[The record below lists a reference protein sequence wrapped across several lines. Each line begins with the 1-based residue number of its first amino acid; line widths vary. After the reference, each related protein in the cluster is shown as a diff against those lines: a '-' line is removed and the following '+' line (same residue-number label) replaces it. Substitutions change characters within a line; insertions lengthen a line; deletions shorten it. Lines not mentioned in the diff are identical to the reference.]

1 MKRKVIS
8 LILALL
14 LLLNVAFPNTG
25 LFADTEGEQQ
35 ITEEADDEGGAY
47 LDTRQSE
54 EDEDEDEDDNLEA
67 AAVAPEDAEAA
78 SEPED
83 FDGDVVLAE
92 ASAEESEEGTETADE
107 EMEEIPAD
115 VLAAAEAEEEE
126 NSAEGS
132 TGTPEQAEEEEA
144 EEAEEAEDNLAVEPE
159 NSELESETATDGAI
173 QPQIIKPMA
182 HRGSGK
188 DITARVNTTKPD
200 VYVLKD
206 GKKIYV
212 LKNGKV
218 QLYDENGNPS
228 ANGKP
233 RLIKSWEDV
242 VFEYKWNIPH
252 QEHNPL
258 QTGDWFTIDLPNL
271 KDLKI
276 KALNFDKNKDY
287 NIDWYNGETKKSEVL
302 GSFRVDTDAQK
313 LTAKL
318 NKNGASKYAIT
329 DGFFRLKFRAEETLE
344 VTPGEKGT
352 TGINVEKPN
361 NPGGNNPI
369 GKGKLNPGEGFHKG
383 GYTTNRNGQR
393 VIRWDIGVNADQL
406 KKYLETGKTDD
417 EKKNVWVEDDLPDA
431 GMEVIDP
438 IFLLPLYLF
447 TDKGEVSSSGRVWKE
462 MAPKA
467 IYRPNAGETYDNF
480 KKRIQKKGFATPFS
494 AAIYP
499 AKGNQSAK
507 VLFYFG
513 SLGKN
518 SSISCSDF
526 GDGRFEFE
534 ALEELNKLKNQN
546 RITKKQYEFTKA
558 AYGIDGKS
566 HTKMKKMVAC
576 MASFFTKQDKPGEYK
591 NEAKMTWDN
600 GGKKADVIL
609 NYASAEG
616 GADYYGTTS
625 FKVRKKWQGTSI
637 KPVTIRLLRKEDGEE
652 KEVDSIEL
660 KEGYLYHEFKN
671 LPEYKYDGTTNKKT
685 KLEYRV
691 VEDKNEAYEIE
702 KAEWEGD
709 VYVIT
714 NKLTQIEIEVHKQWE
729 NDNDDPK
736 VRPDSITVELL
747 ADDQPTGKKVELNEG
762 NGWRNWFRNLPEY
775 KDGKK
780 IKYSVREVNAPDG
793 YISKHEHWHD
803 KLKGND
809 RFEIINTFTPTE
821 VEVEKKWVGTVAGS
835 VQVQL
840 LKDNVPYG
848 DIVTLNAANRWH
860 HKFENLP
867 KFRWDGNQT
876 VDIRYSVKEVNVPDG
891 YTDSKQEL
899 TPGKW
904 IITNTEDT
912 TEVSVEKSWVGG
924 QGKDSVTVKLFAD
937 GVFTGQTKVLSAGNG
952 WQAVFDNLPKSK
964 DGRIIEYS
972 IKEVPVPGYT
982 SDVQAQGN
990 NHWKITNTRINTS
1003 VKVEKRW
1010 EGVKKESVEVE
1021 LWADGTKVDSVTLKE
1036 ANQWRHTFTN
1046 LPKYKEVSGQPVE
1059 IQYTVKENVP
1069 AGYKDAT
1076 TGNATD
1082 GYIITNTQRTTEF
1095 TVDKRWFPHQSETI
1109 EEIKVNIKEKED
1121 GFIRQITL
1129 KKSEGWTKTLTD
1141 LPEYNS
1147 KGHKAEYHAEEV
1159 AVPGY
1164 KPESKTSICQT
1175 TLFNIKLIDIPVR
1188 KVWLAANKQE
1198 IEVVLLANGKAIQN
1212 EFLNEGN
1219 NWEHTFKNLP
1229 TYEKGQDGQYHPVTY
1244 KVKEVTLAGY
1254 QSKITQKDKNDIT
1267 KGVIITNTEL
1277 IEIPVK
1283 KVWQSS
1289 KPKQTVEVELHYA
1302 DANGQPN
1309 GRVSG
1314 VPALR
1319 LTAPNF
1325 TGKFP
1330 PVPLRDENNQPIRY
1344 TVKEVTA
1351 LNGYVAPMVSVDPN
1365 HANGFVI
1372 TNIEETEREVV
1383 KLWKDNPATRPA
1395 KIFVTLYADGNPVAG
1410 HTNIELTEA
1419 KGWKHKFEHLPKYT
1433 ADGTL
1438 IRYTVKETAVA
1449 GYTEMARNEDS
1460 FTITNISQEKTK
1472 IEVEKKWAIP
1482 QGSED
1487 PDIEV
1492 TVELYKDNLANPIA
1506 TRKLSKTTQWKA
1518 TFDNLDV
1525 FDPQDGHRIQYTVKE
1540 KDIAGYT
1547 PTETGQNTGKVTITN
1562 TIVGKVS
1569 VGVTKKWLGK
1579 AASSVTIQLLA
1590 NNQVKETVKLPKENK
1605 WTYTFTNLDKYD
1617 KNGQEITYT
1626 VKEVAIDGYK
1636 SKVEGDVEKGF
1647 TITNYNTEKITI
1659 PVKKNWVGPKK
1670 EVTVILYADG
1680 TERGRLSLHSGN
1692 NWSGEFENLPKYSQK
1707 DGREIVYTIKELKIE
1722 GYQTD
1727 IVKNNN
1733 TDVTKGFTIT
1743 NTNTE
1748 TVEVPVKK
1756 NWIGKGLDKVTVRV
1770 FGDGKE
1776 KGSVV
1781 LSKDNHWQHTFTGLP
1796 KYTPAGVKIV
1806 YTVKEDPIA
1815 GYKPRIDG
1823 DAKKGFTITNTNT
1836 ATLEIPVKKV
1846 WVGPALKEITVK
1858 LLADGVERDRLTLNK
1873 DNNWEG
1879 KFTNLAK
1886 YSAVTGEEIRYTI
1899 EEIKV
1904 PNYNSVITG
1913 DTTGYTITNTNTET
1927 VDIPVAK
1934 EWIGKKADSVTI
1946 RLLADNVEKAHVILN
1961 AANHWRHT
1969 FTGLPKYKADGSEIV
1984 YTVKEDPIAGYKPRI
1999 DGDAKKGFTITNTNT
2014 ATLEIPVKKVWVGP
2028 ALKEI
2033 TVKLLADGVER
2044 DKLTL
2049 NKDNNWQGRF
2059 TNLAK
2064 YSAVTG
2070 EEIRYTIE
2078 EVKVPN
2084 YNSVITGDTT
2094 GYTITNTNTETID
2107 IPVAKEWIGKKADS
2121 ATVYLFA
2128 DNVQKDSVVLSAAN
2142 HWRHTFKGL
2151 PKYKADGSEIVYTLK
2166 EAAIAGYVTRIDG
2179 NAKQGFTVVNR
2190 NTATL
2195 EIPVKKVWVGP
2206 ATQEITVKLLADGVE
2221 RDRLT
2226 LNVGNNW
2233 QGKFTGLAKYSAVTG
2248 EEIRYTI
2255 EEVKVPNYSSKITGS
2270 MADGYTITNTNT
2282 EMLDIPVVKK
2292 WVGDVADEITIEL
2305 LKDGNV
2311 EQTITL
2317 KKADFGTGV
2326 WSYTFKGLPRYD
2338 AATGRAFVYTVRENY
2353 MPWYSTQITGDMT
2366 TGYTIINTQQTPPP
2380 PYVPDEPGGTPP
2392 APDTPRD
2399 PGNPPT
2405 KPTPPN
2411 PPTSID
2417 DDPIPHG
2424 DSPTPEV
2431 PFDDD
2436 IPQGVPELP
2445 KTDGIPAVGFSL
2457 LGLALAG
2464 LGLRFKRK

>member
-1 MKRKVIS
+1 MKKKVIS

-14 LLLNVAFPNTG
+14 LILNVAFPNTS
-25 LFADTEGEQQ
+25 LFADTERDQQ
-35 ITEEADDEGGAY
+35 ITEEAGEETDDDGGAY

-54 EDEDEDEDDNLEA
+54 ENEDEDEDDNLEA

-92 ASAEESEEGTETADE
+92 ASAEESEESTETADE

-115 VLAAAEAEEEE
+115 ILEEAEAEGETSEPAEE
-126 NSAEGS
+126 SAEVE
-132 TGTPEQAEEEEA
+132 TPEQAKE
-144 EEAEEAEDNLAVEPE
+144 EEAEDNLAAEPE
-159 NSELESETATDGAI
+159 HSELESETATDGAI
-173 QPQIIKPMA
+173 QPRIIKPMA

-218 QLYDENGNPS
+218 QLYDEHGNPS
-228 ANGKP
+228 AQGKP
-233 RLIKSWEDV
+233 RFIKSWEDV

-258 QTGDWFTIDLPNL
+258 QEGDWFTIDLPAL
-271 KDLKI
+271 KDLRI

-352 TGINVEKPN
+352 TGINIEKPN
-361 NPGGNNPI
+361 NPGGNKPV
-369 GKGKLNPGEGFHKG
+369 GKDKLNPGQGFHKG

-417 EKKNVWVEDDLPDA
+417 EKQNVWVEDDLPDA

-438 IFLLPLYLF
+438 IFVLPLYLF
-447 TDKGEVSSSGRVWKE
+447 TDKGEVSSSGYVWKE

-467 IYRPNAGETYDNF
+467 IYRPNAGETYDAF

-513 SLGKN
+513 NLGKN
-518 SSISCSDF
+518 SSISFSDF
-526 GDGRFEFE
+526 GNGKFEFE
-534 ALEELNKLKNQN
+534 ALKTLDNLKNKN
-546 RITKKQYEFTKA
+546 RITQRQYDFTRA

-576 MASFFTKQDKPGEYK
+576 MASFFTKQDKPGDYK

-600 GGKKADVIL
+600 GGKKAHVTL

-616 GADYYGTTS
+616 GANYYGTTS
-625 FKVRKKWQGTSI
+625 FKVRKKWEGTAI
-637 KPVTIRLLRKEDGEE
+637 KPVTIRLLRKEDGVEE
-652 KEVDSIEL
+652 EVDSIEL

-691 VEDKNEAYEIE
+691 VEDKSEAYGIVKE
-702 KAEWEGD
+702 EWEGD

-729 NDNDDPK
+729 NDNADPK
-736 VRPDSITVELL
+736 ARPNSITIELL
-747 ADDQPTGKKVELNEG
+747 ADGQPTGKTVELNAG
-762 NGWRNWFRNLPEY
+762 NGWRNWFRNLPE
-775 KDGKK
+775 KKNGKV
-780 IKYSVREVNAPDG
+780 INYSVRESSIVDG
-793 YISKHEHWHD
+793 YISKVEYWYD
-803 KLKGND
+803 KGKGD
-809 RFEIINTFTPTE
+809 RFEIINTFVPTE
-821 VEVEKKWVGTVAGS
+821 VEVEKRWDGTVAGP
-835 VQVQL
+835 VQVRL
-840 LKDNVPYG
+840 LKDGVPYG
-848 DIVTLNAANRWH
+848 EVVTLNVHNNWH

-867 KFRWDGNQT
+867 KFKWVGDQK
-876 VDIRYSVKEVNVPDG
+876 VDIQYSVEEIRVPDG
-891 YTDSKQEL
+891 YTMSKQKL
-899 TPGKW
+899 NGKW

-912 TEVSVEKSWVGG
+912 TEVIVEKSWIGG
-924 QGKDSVTVKLFAD
+924 QGKDSVTVELLAD
-937 GVFTGQTKVLSAGNG
+937 GIPTGQTKVLRANTG
-952 WQAVFDNLPKSK
+952 WRAVFRDLSKSK
-964 DGRIIEYS
+964 NGRPIQYS
-972 IKEVPVPGYT
+972 VREVPVPGYT
-982 SDVQAQGN
+982 PDVQPQGN

-1010 EGVKKESVEVE
+1010 NGVKKDSVEVE
-1021 LWADGTKVDSVTLKE
+1021 LLADGTVVDRATLNE
-1036 ANQWRHTFTN
+1036 ANQWKHTFTD
-1046 LPKYKEVSGQPVE
+1046 LPKYKEVGGQAVE
-1059 IQYTVKENVP
+1059 IQYTVKEKVP
-1069 AGYKDAT
+1069 AGYMDNT
-1076 TGNATD
+1076 TGTAKD
-1082 GYIITNTQRTTEF
+1082 GYIITNTQKTTRF
-1095 TVDKRWFPHQSETI
+1095 TVNKKWFPHLSEPVT
-1109 EEIKVNIKEKED
+1109 EIKVNIVEKED

-1147 KGHKAEYHAEEV
+1147 YGRKAEYRAEEV

-1164 KPESKTSICQT
+1164 KPELDTMVGQT
-1175 TLFNIKLIDIPVR
+1175 TLYNIKLIDIPVK

-1198 IEVVLLANGKAIQN
+1198 IEVVLLANGTPVQN
-1212 EFLNEGN
+1212 EFLNAGN

-1229 TYEKGQDGQYHPVTY
+1229 IYQKGQDGQYHPITY
-1244 KVKEVTLAGY
+1244 KVQEVTLAGY
-1254 QSKITQKDKNDIT
+1254 QSKITQKNNTDIT

-1309 GRVSG
+1309 GRVPG
-1314 VPALR
+1314 VPALQ
-1319 LTAPNF
+1319 LKAPSF
-1325 TGKFP
+1325 TGKFK

-1351 LNGYVAPMVSVDPN
+1351 LNGYVAPIVSVDPN
-1365 HANGFVI
+1365 NANGFVI

-1383 KLWKDNPATRPA
+1383 KVWKDNPATRPA
-1395 KIFVTLYADGNPVAG
+1395 KIFVTLYADGNPVDG
-1410 HTNIELTEA
+1410 HKDIELTEA
-1419 KGWKHKFEHLPKYT
+1419 GGWKHKFEHLPKYT
-1433 ADGTL
+1433 PAGAL
-1438 IRYTVKETAVA
+1438 IEYTVDETVVPN
-1449 GYTEMARNEDS
+1449 YTKRFDEHNK
-1460 FTITNISQEKTK
+1460 FKIINISQETTN

-1482 QGSED
+1482 QGSEA
-1487 PDIEV
+1487 PDIEI
-1492 TVELYKDNLANPIA
+1492 TVDLYKDNDLVNPIA
-1506 TRKLSKTTQWKA
+1506 TRKLSKATQWKA
-1518 TFDNLDV
+1518 VFDNLDV
-1525 FDPQDGHRIQYTVKE
+1525 FDQQDGHRIQYTVKE
-1540 KDIAGYT
+1540 RAIAGYT
-1547 PTETGQNTGKVTITN
+1547 GTEAGQNTGKVTITN

-1590 NNQVKETVKLPKENK
+1590 NDQVKETVTLPKDNK

-1617 KNGQEITYT
+1617 ANGQEIKYT
-1626 VKEVAIDGYK
+1626 VKEVAIAGYE
-1636 SKVEGDVEKGF
+1636 SKVEGDVANGF

-1659 PVKKNWVGPKK
+1659 PVKKNWVGPRK

-1680 TERGRLSLHSGN
+1680 TERGRLSLNSGN
-1692 NWSGEFENLPKYSQK
+1692 NWSSEFKDLPKYSQEN
-1707 DGREIVYTIKELKIE
+1707 GREIVYTIKELKIE

-1727 IVKNNN
+1727 IVKNDN

-1756 NWIGKGLDKVTVRV
+1756 NWIGKGLDKVTVRI
-1770 FGDGKE
+1770 FGDGVE

-1796 KYTPAGVKIV
+1796 KYTPAGVEIV

-1873 DNNWEG
+1873 DNNW
-1879 KFTNLAK
+1879 
-1886 YSAVTGEEIRYTI
+1886 
-1899 EEIKV
+1899 
-1904 PNYNSVITG
+1904 
-1913 DTTGYTITNTNTET
+1913 
-1927 VDIPVAK
+1927 
-1934 EWIGKKADSVTI
+1934 
-1946 RLLADNVEKAHVILN
+1946 
-1961 AANHWRHT
+1961 
-1969 FTGLPKYKADGSEIV
+1969 
-1984 YTVKEDPIAGYKPRI
+1984 
-1999 DGDAKKGFTITNTNT
+1999 
-2014 ATLEIPVKKVWVGP
+2014 
-2028 ALKEI
+2028 
-2033 TVKLLADGVER
+2033 
-2044 DKLTL
+2044 
-2049 NKDNNWQGRF
+2049 
-2059 TNLAK
+2059 
-2064 YSAVTG
+2064 
-2070 EEIRYTIE
+2070 
-2078 EVKVPN
+2078 
-2084 YNSVITGDTT
+2084 
-2094 GYTITNTNTETID
+2094 
-2107 IPVAKEWIGKKADS
+2107 
-2121 ATVYLFA
+2121 
-2128 DNVQKDSVVLSAAN
+2128 
-2142 HWRHTFKGL
+2142 
-2151 PKYKADGSEIVYTLK
+2151 
-2166 EAAIAGYVTRIDG
+2166 
-2179 NAKQGFTVVNR
+2179 
-2190 NTATL
+2190 
-2195 EIPVKKVWVGP
+2195 
-2206 ATQEITVKLLADGVE
+2206 
-2221 RDRLT
+2221 
-2226 LNVGNNW
+2226 
-2233 QGKFTGLAKYSAVTG
+2233 QGKFAGLAKYSAVTG
-2248 EEIRYTI
+2248 EEVRYTI

-2292 WVGDVADEITIEL
+2292 WVGDVADEITIDL
-2305 LKDGNV
+2305 LKDGKT
-2311 EQTITL
+2311 ERTITL

-2326 WSYTFKGLPRYD
+2326 WSYTFKGLPKYD
-2338 AATGRAFVYTVRENY
+2338 TVTGRAFVYTVSERY
-2353 MPWYSTQITGDMT
+2353 MPWYSAQITGDMT
-2366 TGYTIINTQQTPPP
+2366 DGYTIINTQQTPPP

-2457 LGLALAG
+2457 LGLALAA
-2464 LGLRFKRK
+2464 LGLLFKRK